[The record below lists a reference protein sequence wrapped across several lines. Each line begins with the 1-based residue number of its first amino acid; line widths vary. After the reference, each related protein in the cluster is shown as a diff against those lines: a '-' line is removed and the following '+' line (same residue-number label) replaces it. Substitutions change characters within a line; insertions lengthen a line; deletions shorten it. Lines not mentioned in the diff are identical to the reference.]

1 MKLPKY
7 PLASSDRLMTFEFI
21 SEGHQGLIH
30 KLVQYQP
37 TNLKDVYNL
46 AFGDKDLSTGNID
59 DTVISNNGD
68 NEKVLAT
75 VVTTVYTF
83 TDKYPDAWVYATG
96 STKSRSRLYRMG
108 ISKFLSEVDDDFE
121 VLGER
126 NNDWETFRKNVE
138 YEGFL
143 VRRKKKNNY

>member
-7 PLASSDRLMTFEFI
+7 PLASSDKMMTFEFI
-21 SEGHQGLIH
+21 SEGQNGLIH
-30 KLVQYQP
+30 KLVRYQA

-46 AFGDKDLSTGNID
+46 AFGDKDLSTGDID

-68 NEKVLAT
+68 SEKVLAT
-75 VVTTVYTF
+75 VVATAYAF
-83 TDKYPDAWVYATG
+83 TDKYPDIWIYATG
-96 STKSRSRLYRMG
+96 STKSRTRLYRMG
-108 ISKFLSEVDDDFE
+108 IAKFLSEVEEDFE

-126 NNDWETFRKNVE
+126 NGEWETFRKSVE

-143 VRRKKKNNY
+143 VRRIK